1 MKTDD
6 EILLQAV
13 RSRDLSAL
21 EGRPLEAEAS
31 AMLSEISHRRN
42 LIRRAKGRLGSKDYI
57 RWGIASFAL
66 AGLLWTDVLPAL
78 DFTACIAVVLIGYF
92 QQRVELANRRIDAI
106 LVLMEQSEEL
116 RIARNHTAQ
125 PESDVQAPSGR

>member
-6 EILLQAV
+6 EILLQAA

-31 AMLSEISHRRN
+31 AMLSEISRRRN

-57 RWGIASFAL
+57 RWGDCLFRI
-66 AGLLWTDVLPAL
+66 GRTPL
-78 DFTACIAVVLIGYF
+78 D
-92 QQRVELANRRIDAI
+92 
-106 LVLMEQSEEL
+106 
-116 RIARNHTAQ
+116 
-125 PESDVQAPSGR
+125 